1 MKKIGLL
8 SNVFISLFIVILA
21 SGSVSSGVSA
31 NENKEISYNVLVSE
45 NKSIEDVEDVLQSQ
59 GIKVTDKIPEI
70 NFLTIST
77 EKSEDTIKK
86 ENSNYIDDIVID
98 NTMTVK
104 PNITYLY
111 GDKVYTNTNL
121 DFWGNQW
128 DMQKSIS
135 TGSKFQH

>member
-77 EKSEDTIKK
+77 EKRSLSIILCKHSSK
-86 ENSNYIDDIVID
+86 ADIVNQIGFQ
-98 NTMTVK
+98 VC
-104 PNITYLY
+104 PYI
-111 GDKVYTNTNL
+111 GQNL
-121 DFWGNQW
+121 CGFVVLA
-128 DMQKSIS
+128 
-135 TGSKFQH
+135 

>member
-86 ENSNYIDDIVID
+86 KTLIIL
-98 NTMTVK
+98 MT
-104 PNITYLY
+104 
-111 GDKVYTNTNL
+111 
-121 DFWGNQW
+121 
-128 DMQKSIS
+128 
-135 TGSKFQH
+135 

>member
-59 GIKVTDKIPEI
+59 GIKVTDKIPE
-70 NFLTIST
+70 
-77 EKSEDTIKK
+77 
-86 ENSNYIDDIVID
+86 
-98 NTMTVK
+98 
-104 PNITYLY
+104 
-111 GDKVYTNTNL
+111 
-121 DFWGNQW
+121 
-128 DMQKSIS
+128 
-135 TGSKFQH
+135 